1 MIKYTD
7 IIERIKRKDPASMEM
22 LYENYGR
29 HFYTYCI
36 KKWECDED
44 SAWEIVYRTLETLVL
59 KLGRYE
65 FISQAKF
72 DGFLF
77 RVLMN
82 YIRKNFCSVRVK
94 NGLLLEPVDFNEEA
108 LPKEV
113 DIQLTKEA
121 FDRYYRDEEIE
132 NPVIL
137 ELNEALAQMNTED
150 RDILLLRAQNY
161 SYEEVGRFLG
171 IDDENLKV
179 KYHRAKKKLVQLM
192 TEKKLKVNNHAN
204 DR

>member
-1 MIKYTD
+1 MIKYTE
-7 IIERIKRKDPASMEM
+7 IIERIKGKDPASMEM
-22 LYENYGR
+22 LYETYGR

-36 KKWECDED
+36 QKWECDED
-44 SAWEIVYRTLETLVL
+44 NAWDIVYRTLETLVL
-59 KLGRYE
+59 KLDRYE

-82 YIRKNFCSVRVK
+82 YIRKSFRSVRVQH
-94 NGLLLEPVDFNEEA
+94 GLLLEPVDFNEEE
-108 LPKEV
+108 LPREV
-113 DIQLTKEA
+113 DEQLAREA
-121 FDRYYRDEEIE
+121 FDQYYRDEEIE
-132 NPVIL
+132 NPAIL
-137 ELNEALAQMNTED
+137 ELNDALAKMDTED

-179 KYHRAKKKLVQLM
+179 KYYRAKKKLIHLM
-192 TEKKLKVNNHAN
+192 TEKQKKG
-204 DR
+204 